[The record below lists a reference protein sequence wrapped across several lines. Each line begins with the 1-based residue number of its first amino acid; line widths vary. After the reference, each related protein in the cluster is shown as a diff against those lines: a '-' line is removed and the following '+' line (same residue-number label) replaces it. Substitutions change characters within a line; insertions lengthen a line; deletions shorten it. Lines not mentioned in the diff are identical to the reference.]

1 MKKITLL
8 LLILP
13 IFMSSCGAHK
23 KMKNQPP
30 NQITVVTKAEKK
42 ISIEEESEE
51 EEFLEENAV
60 ISAIIDKARDFLGTK
75 YRYGGTT
82 DEGMDCSGLV
92 YTSFLTHNIS
102 LPRSSRDM
110 SLLGERLN
118 LNEVTTGDLLFFE
131 TDKKKKVINHV
142 GLIVQLDSRSIY
154 FIHSTSSRGVIISS
168 MDEGYWRE
176 HFVMARRIL

>member
-1 MKKITLL
+1 MKHIKFLL
-8 LLILP
+8 LVLAI
-13 IFMSSCGAHK
+13 IMTSCGAQK
-23 KMKNQPP
+23 KMKNLSEAPVA
-30 NQITVVTKAEKK
+30 VVTKTDHT
-42 ISIEEESEE
+42 SPEEETAE

-60 ISAIIDKARDFLGTK
+60 ISAIIENARAFLGTK
-75 YRYGGTT
+75 YRYGGTSN
-82 DEGMDCSGLV
+82 EGMDCSGLV
-92 YTSFLTHNIS
+92 YTSFLTHDIS

-118 LNEVTTGDLLFFE
+118 FDEVTTGDLLFFE

-142 GLIVQLDSRSIY
+142 GLIVELDSENIY

-168 MDEGYWRE
+168 MEEGYWKE